1 MAINR
6 RQFVMK
12 SAAAVAALSTI
23 KLSAWAKAVEETGI
37 KDLFK
42 DDFYIGTALG
52 ARRLQ
57 AFDPAFMGLVGKEFN
72 AITMENEMKW
82 ERVHPEADKWNWD
95 LPDKFVDFGEKNN
108 MFIAGHVLVWHS
120 QVPRWVFKDAA
131 GKDLSSKALLAR
143 MKSHIDGLAGRYKGR
158 ISSWD
163 VVNEAIDEGNGWRKS
178 PWFNI
183 IGESFMDNAFHFA
196 HDADPSAQ
204 LMYNDY
210 NMHSPEKRQ
219 FLVDYI
225 RRAKKRGVPIQGVG
239 LQGHIGLG
247 YPSIK
252 EFEDSIEAYAAEGMR
267 IHITELDLDVLPVAW
282 DHMGAEI
289 SANFKYSDELNP
301 YADGLPADIEQK
313 LNDRYVEFFKLFL
326 KHRDKIDRITFW
338 GTGDGESW
346 KNNFPVRGRTNYPL
360 LFDRDYK
367 RKPCYEAIAKLKR

>member
-1 MAINR
+1 MTINR

-12 SAAAVAALSTI
+12 SAALVAALATC
-23 KLSAWAKAVEETGI
+23 KLNAWAKAVDESGI
-37 KDLFK
+37 RDAFK
-42 DDFYIGTALG
+42 NDFRIGTAIS

-57 AFDPAFMGLVGKEFN
+57 QFDPEYMGLLGREFS
-72 AITMENEMKW
+72 AITMENDMKW
-82 ERVHPEADKWNWD
+82 QRVHPDPNKWRWD
-95 LPDKFVDFGEKNN
+95 LPDKFVAFGEQNN

-120 QVPRWVFKDAA
+120 QVPRWVFKDDA

-143 MKSHIDGLAGRYKGR
+143 MKDHIDGLAGRYKGR

-163 VVNEAIDEGNGWRKS
+163 VVNEAIDEGKGWRKS

-183 IGESFMDNAFHFA
+183 IGESFMDHAFNFA
-196 HDADPSAQ
+196 HEADPKAQ

-210 NMHSPEKRQ
+210 NMHNPQKRA

-239 LQGHIGLG
+239 LQGHIGLD
-247 YPSIK
+247 YPSIN

-282 DHMGAEI
+282 EHMGAEI
-289 SANFKYSDELNP
+289 SSSFKYSDELNP
-301 YADGLPADIEQK
+301 YANGLPADIEQK
-313 LNDRYVEFFKLFL
+313 LSDRYVEFFKLFL

-338 GTGDGESW
+338 GAEDGESW
-346 KNNFPVRGRTNYPL
+346 KNNFPVRGRINYPL
-360 LFDRDYK
+360 LFDRDLK
-367 RKPCYEAIAKLKR
+367 RKACYDAIVALKQ